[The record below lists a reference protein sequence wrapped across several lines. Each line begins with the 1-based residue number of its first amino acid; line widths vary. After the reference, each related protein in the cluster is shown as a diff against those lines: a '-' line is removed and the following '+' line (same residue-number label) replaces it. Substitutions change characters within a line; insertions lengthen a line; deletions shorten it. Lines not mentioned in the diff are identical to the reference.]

1 MQKLD
6 PDQLQ
11 FVEILA
17 KLMAEHE
24 LFREEYSEE
33 DYERVT
39 TWLKKLRSQI
49 DITLE
54 MLEDQKPAGD

>member
-1 MQKLD
+1 MNKLD

-17 KLMAEHE
+17 RLMHEHE
-24 LFREEYSEE
+24 LFREDYAPD

-39 TWLKKLRSQI
+39 TWLRKLRTQI

-54 MLEDQKPAGD
+54 MLEDRDPAGR

>member
-1 MQKLD
+1 MKKLD

-17 KLMAEHE
+17 KLMHEHE
-24 LFREEYSEE
+24 LFRE
-33 DYERVT
+33 DYTPADYDRVL
-39 TWLKKLRSQI
+39 TWLRKLRTQI

-54 MLEDQKPAGD
+54 MLEDRGPAD

>member
-1 MQKLD
+1 MNDQLD

-17 KLMAEHE
+17 KLMNEHE
-24 LFREEYSEE
+24 LFRDSYTPE
-33 DYERVT
+33 DYARVT
-39 TWLKKLRSQI
+39 TWLRKLRTQI

-54 MLEDQKPAGD
+54 MLEDRRG

>member
-1 MQKLD
+1 MEKLD

-17 KLMAEHE
+17 RLMHEHE
-24 LFREEYSEE
+24 LFREDYMPE
-33 DYERVT
+33 DYARVT
-39 TWLKKLRSQI
+39 TWLRKLRTQI

-54 MLEDQKPAGD
+54 MLEDRRPEG